1 MPNGGRGAWDSGNA
15 SSMEELD
22 ELDELDESQELEELG
37 GSFRSSP
44 MSPGLSMASAPR
56 PVATVSKAQRTS
68 VDVRICSIFSSQK
81 GSVRTAVG
89 FGSKPTAGRLRL
101 GMP

>member
-1 MPNGGRGAWDSGNA
+1 
-15 SSMEELD
+15 
-22 ELDELDESQELEELG
+22 
-37 GSFRSSP
+37 
-44 MSPGLSMASAPR
+44 
-56 PVATVSKAQRTS
+56 
-68 VDVRICSIFSSQK
+68 VRICSIFSSQK